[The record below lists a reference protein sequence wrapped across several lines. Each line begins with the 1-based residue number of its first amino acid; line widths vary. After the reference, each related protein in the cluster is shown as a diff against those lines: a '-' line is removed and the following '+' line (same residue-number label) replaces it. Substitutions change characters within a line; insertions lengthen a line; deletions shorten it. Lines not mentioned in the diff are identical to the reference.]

1 MKKLSV
7 SLSPVETIL
16 GIVYI
21 VVQLLVLPVLLV
33 ILTMLFRLNLNDAEL
48 NFLCFAINFVCVTVI
63 FHKYLISSAKIAFS
77 QPLNTLKTAGIGLV
91 LYFIT
96 SYAMTIL
103 IFFIDP
109 DFFNVNDNSIAVML
123 DQNYILMSLGAIIL
137 APVTEEILYRGVVF
151 GQIYKRWPVAAFVIS
166 AAIFSALHVV
176 GYIGQYS
183 PVQLLLCFIQYLP
196 PSIILAWT
204 YVKAD
209 TIWASILIHIVIN
222 AIGMLAM

>member
-7 SLSPVETIL
+7 SLSTTEWIL

-21 VVQLLVLPVLLV
+21 FFQLLALPILLGV
-33 ILTMLFRLNLNDAEL
+33 ANILFHLELNEVEL
-48 NFLCFAINFVCVTVI
+48 NFVCFAINFICVTVI
-63 FHKYLISSAKIAFS
+63 FHKYLIRSAKIAFF
-77 QPLNTLKTAGIGLV
+77 QPLNTLKAAGFGLL
-91 LYFIT
+91 LYFIS
-96 SYAMTIL
+96 SYAMTAL

-109 DFFNVNDNSIAVML
+109 EFYNVNDNSIAGML
-123 DQNYILMSLGAIIL
+123 EQNYVLMSLGAIVL

-151 GQIYKRWPVAAFVIS
+151 GRIHHRWPIAAYVIS
-166 AAIFSALHVV
+166 VGFFSALHVI

-209 TIWASILIHIVIN
+209 TIWAPILVHIIIN

>member
-21 VVQLLVLPVLLV
+21 VIQLLVLPVLLV
-33 ILTMLFRLNLNDAEL
+33 IANMLFRLNLNEAEL

-63 FHKYLISSAKIAFS
+63 FHKYLISSAKIAFR
-77 QPLNTLKTAGIGLV
+77 QPLNTLKAAGIGLL
-91 LYFIT
+91 LYFVS
-96 SYAMTIL
+96 SYAMTAL

-109 DFFNVNDNSIAVML
+109 DFFNVNDNSIAGML
-123 DQNYILMSLGAIIL
+123 EQNYVLMSLGAIAL

-151 GQIYKRWPVAAFVIS
+151 GQIHRRWPIAAFVIS
-166 AAIFSALHVV
+166 SAIFSALHVV

-183 PVQLLLCFIQYLP
+183 PIQLLLCYIQYLP